1 MGTLFLG
8 LGELTGEVLRF
19 GKLICSGEDGEPERI
34 PPEGVREWCV
44 GTRGELTERKT
55 GVPLDTTR
63 GLDGSRAVVEGGLV
77 DIRKGE
83 DGRAVELGGEVP
95 M

>member
-1 MGTLFLG
+1 MIGTLFLG
-8 LGELTGEVLRF
+8 LGELAGEVLGF
-19 GKLICSGEDGEPERI
+19 GKLVCSGEDGEPERI
-34 PPEGVREWCV
+34 PPEGVREWYA

-55 GVPLDTTR
+55 GVPLDSTR
-63 GLDGSRAVVEGGLV
+63 GLDGCVVEGGLV